1 MSLKSFED
9 FARAVGR
16 REPVSE
22 RPVVCVQGLGFV
34 GSAMAVAVSDAR
46 GPDQEPLF
54 NVIGVELPTEAGQAK
69 VDALNAG
76 TMPLETSDERLH
88 RAALTA
94 LETGNLVAT
103 TDPSAYGLA
112 SVTAVDIH
120 LDVGSSDGKPSVDFA
135 GFRKA
140 VRMLGDHMQ
149 PGSLV
154 IVETTTPP
162 GTCEHVVAPE
172 LEAAL
177 EARGLPADAIL
188 LAHAYERV
196 MPGSEYL
203 DSIINFWRVYSGH
216 TPAAADAC
224 EAFLSQVINV
234 AEFPLTRLKSTTAS
248 ETAKVLEN
256 SFRATTIAF
265 MEEWGRFAEAVGID
279 IFEIVEA
286 IRIRPT
292 HRNIRQPG
300 FGVGGYCLTKD
311 PHFAD
316 IGARQLFGRE
326 DLAFDFSQQAVR
338 VNQLMPRVSLDRVE
352 ELLGGTLDKKRILL
366 MGVSYRQDVG
376 DTRYGPAETFVRE
389 AERRGAEVICHDPLV
404 GVWPEMD
411 REVLRDVPKAEGV
424 DAVVFA
430 VGHLAYADLEP
441 AAWLGGATPLV
452 FDANAVLSVD
462 QRRGFR
468 AVGCRV
474 SAIGRGDDCE

>member
-1 MSLKSFED
+1 MSIETFQDL
-9 FARAVGR
+9 ARALGR
-16 REPVSE
+16 SNAVPD

-34 GSAMAVAVSDAR
+34 GSAMAVAVSNAR
-46 GPDQEPLF
+46 GPDREPLF
-54 NVIGVELPTEAGQAK
+54 NVIGVELPGAAGQFK
-69 VDALNAG
+69 VDVINAG
-76 TMPLETSDERLH
+76 KMPLETSDERLH
-88 RAALTA
+88 RAAQRA

-103 TDPSAYGLA
+103 TDASAYRLA
-112 SVTAVDIH
+112 SVTSIDIH
-120 LDVGSSDGKPSVDFA
+120 LDVASSGDKPSVDFTS
-135 GFRKA
+135 FRKA
-140 VRMLGDHMQ
+140 VRTLGEHM
-149 PGSLV
+149 PAGSLV

-177 EARGLPADAIL
+177 EARGLPSDAIL

-196 MPGSEYL
+196 MPGREYL

-224 EAFLSQVINV
+224 EAFLSKVINV
-234 AEFPLTRLKSTTAS
+234 ADYPLTRLTSTTAS

-326 DLAFDFSQQAVR
+326 DLDFDFSQQAVR
-338 VNQLMPRVSLDRVE
+338 VNQSMPLVSLDRVE
-352 ELLGGTLDKKRILL
+352 ELLGGTLERKRILL

-404 GVWPEMD
+404 GRWQEME
-411 REVLRDVPKAEGV
+411 REVLRDVPKAEGL

-430 VGHLAYADLEP
+430 VGHLGYADLEP

-452 FDANAVLSVD
+452 FDANAVLSLE

-468 AVGCRV
+468 KAGCRL
-474 SAIGRGDDCE
+474 AGIGRGDDCE